1 MSIVRLHV
9 GHRRRFA
16 AMDVVKSLR
25 DTDVDAGQIEFS
37 IAESAD
43 GPDMTR
49 RGKLWGNKQTIA
61 AAMDAQKVELKPS
74 DAHDLLSLNVED
86 TDRQG
91 GVSFSVL

>member
-1 MSIVRLHV
+1 MSVLFLN
-9 GHRRRFA
+9 GSG
-16 AMDVVKSLR
+16 SLIC
-25 DTDVDAGQIEFS
+25 DGVDAGQIEFS

-43 GPDMTR
+43 GPDTTR

-61 AAMDAQKVELKPS
+61 AAMGAQKVELKPS